1 MKTSGARARAALS
14 FRPTLL
20 PAQLPTLLPAQLP
33 TLLLAQ
39 LLILLLAPAAR
50 ARGPERA
57 PEPKD
62 AEQRR
67 ALQGLDESGDGSSSS
82 SSSSD
87 EAGPEAPPAANLTP
101 DRHLVRKGES
111 LWSICE
117 LYFHDPWR
125 WPKVWALNP
134 EVTNPHWIFPG
145 QTLRI
150 GGMTQS
156 VPGAAPDEA
165 GKPMGAPTRLAPTAS
180 RALGNG
186 ALREIGF
193 VDSQELA
200 FAGTINGSRE
210 EKIMLATGDQAFIE
224 FSQDRAPKLG
234 QRFTIY
240 QVDQD
245 HPVRDAG
252 SATVLGYLVR
262 IFGDVTIDVLPSPRI
277 ASGTLRDLIQP
288 VERGYRVG
296 PVFRQ
301 FKTIKPRPN
310 AVGTTARVIAA
321 VQPNILIAEG
331 MFVVLNRGR
340 RHGVELGNRL
350 RILRQG
356 DGYRRL
362 MDSSD
367 LNDERFPAEAV
378 AEVMAVDVRDETSI
392 AWVSGG
398 NRSVRIGDVA
408 DMKKGY

>member
-1 MKTSGARARAALS
+1 L
-14 FRPTLL
+14 
-20 PAQLPTLLPAQLP
+20 
-33 TLLLAQ
+33 
-39 LLILLLAPAAR
+39 
-50 ARGPERA
+50 
-57 PEPKD
+57 D
-62 AEQRR
+62 ATHHTWSCFY
-67 ALQGLDESGDGSSSS
+67 DV
-82 SSSSD
+82 
-87 EAGPEAPPAANLTP
+87 PPN
-101 DRHLVRKGES
+101 
-111 LWSICE
+111 
-117 LYFHDPWR
+117 
-125 WPKVWALNP
+125 
-134 EVTNPHWIFPG
+134 
-145 QTLRI
+145 
-150 GGMTQS
+150 
-156 VPGAAPDEA
+156 
-165 GKPMGAPTRLAPTAS
+165 
-180 RALGNG
+180 
-186 ALREIGF
+186 
-193 VDSQELA
+193 
-200 FAGTINGSRE
+200 
-210 EKIMLATGDQAFIE
+210 
-224 FSQDRAPKLG
+224 
-234 QRFTIY
+234 
-240 QVDQD
+240 
-245 HPVRDAG
+245 
-252 SATVLGYLVR
+252 
-262 IFGDVTIDVLPSPRI
+262 PRI
-277 ASGTLRDLIQP
+277 ASGTLRDLVQP

>member
-1 MKTSGARARAALS
+1 MTTGARACAAL
-14 FRPTLL
+14 TWL
-20 PAQLPTLLPAQLP
+20 PV
-33 TLLLAQ
+33 
-39 LLILLLAPAAR
+39 LLLAPAAP
-50 ARGPERA
+50 ARGPA
-57 PEPKD
+57 PRPEAKE

-67 ALQGLDESGDGSSSS
+67 ALQGLDENDSA
-82 SSSSD
+82 SD
-87 EAGPEAPPAANLTP
+87 AEEAAPEAAPPANLIP

-117 LYFHDPWR
+117 DYFHDPWR
-125 WPKVWALNP
+125 WPKIWALNP

-156 VPGAAPDEA
+156 VPGAAPDGA
-165 GKPMGAPTRLAPTAS
+165 GKPAGGPTRLAPAVS

-186 ALREIGF
+186 ALREVGF

-200 FAGTINGSRE
+200 FAGTINGSPE
-210 EKIMLATGDQAFIE
+210 EKILLASGDQAYIE
-224 FSQDRAPKLG
+224 FSQDRPPKVG

-240 QVDQD
+240 QVDRD
-245 HPVRDAG
+245 HPVRDEG
-252 SATVLGYLVR
+252 SSAVLGYLVR
-262 IFGDVTIDVLPSPRI
+262 MFGDVTIDVPPSPRI
-277 ASGTLRDLIQP
+277 ASGTLRDLVQP

-301 FKTIKPRPN
+301 FKTITPRPN

-340 RHGVELGNRL
+340 RDGVELGNRL

-356 DGYRRL
+356 DGYRRQ
-362 MDSSD
+362 MDATD

-378 AEVMAVDVRDETSI
+378 AEVIAVDVRDETSI

-398 NRSVRIGDVA
+398 NRAIRIGDLA

>member
-1 MKTSGARARAALS
+1 MRTTGARDPRRARLCAVVAGGVVAAAGAGRARAR
-14 FRPTLL
+14 
-20 PAQLPTLLPAQLP
+20 
-33 TLLLAQ
+33 
-39 LLILLLAPAAR
+39 
-50 ARGPERA
+50 PERV

-67 ALQGLDESGDGSSSS
+67 ALQGLDENDSSSASSSS
-82 SSSSD
+82 SAD
-87 EAGPEAPPAANLTP
+87 EAAPEATPAANLTP

-156 VPGAAPDEA
+156 VPGAAPDEP

-224 FSQDRAPKLG
+224 FSQDRAPKVG

-245 HPVRDAG
+245 HPVRDTG
-252 SATVLGYLVR
+252 SSTGSSNILGYLVR
-262 IFGDVTIDVLPSPRI
+262 IFGDVTIDVLPNPRI
-277 ASGTLRDLIQP
+277 ASGTLRDLVQP

-296 PVFRQ
+296 PVFHQ

-310 AVGTTARVIAA
+310 AVGTTARVVAA

-340 RHGVELGNRL
+340 RHGVEL
-350 RILRQG
+350 RQPPAHPASRRRVPAP
-356 DGYRRL
+356 DGFQRPQRRAL
-362 MDSSD
+362 S
-367 LNDERFPAEAV
+367 PEAV

-398 NRSVRIGDVA
+398 TDRSA
-408 DMKKGY
+408 SATWPT

>member
-1 MKTSGARARAALS
+1 M
-14 FRPTLL
+14 
-20 PAQLPTLLPAQLP
+20 
-33 TLLLAQ
+33 LLLA
-39 LLILLLAPAAR
+39 AGAR
-50 ARGPERA
+50 ARGPQRP
-57 PEPKD
+57 PEAKD

-67 ALQGLDESGDGSSSS
+67 ALQGLDENDN
-82 SSSSD
+82 SSSD
-87 EAGPEAPPAANLTP
+87 SDDGAPEVAPAANLTP
-101 DRHLVRKGES
+101 DRHLVRKGDS

-117 LYFHDPWR
+117 FYFRDPWR

-156 VPGAAPDEA
+156 VPGAAPGEPGRPA
-165 GKPMGAPTRLAPTAS
+165 SAAARLAPTAAS
-180 RALGNG
+180 RALGDG
-186 ALREIGF
+186 SLREVGF

-210 EKIMLATGDQAFIE
+210 EKIMLATGDQAFVE
-224 FSQDRAPKLG
+224 FAPDRLPTAG
-234 QRFTIY
+234 QRFSIY
-240 QVDQD
+240 QVDRD
-245 HPVRDAG
+245 HPVRDVG
-252 SATVLGYLVR
+252 SSAVLGYLVR
-262 IFGDVTIDVLPSPRI
+262 IFGDITIDVPPNARI
-277 ASGTLRDLIQP
+277 AAGTLRDLVQP

-310 AVGTTARVIAA
+310 AVGTTARVVGA
-321 VQPNILIAEG
+321 VLPNILIAEG

-340 RHGVELGNRL
+340 RDGLQPGNRL

-356 DGYRRL
+356 DGYRRV
-362 MDSSD
+362 MDADD
-367 LNDERFPAEAV
+367 LNDPRFPPDAV
-378 AEVMAVDVRDETSI
+378 AEVMTVDVRDETSI

-398 NRSVRIGDVA
+398 NRSIRIGDVA

>member
-1 MKTSGARARAALS
+1 MRTTGGRACAALCS
-14 FRPTLL
+14 LPLLLL
-20 PAQLPTLLPAQLP
+20 PA
-33 TLLLAQ
+33 
-39 LLILLLAPAAR
+39 AAR
-50 ARGPERA
+50 ARGPQRA
-57 PEPKD
+57 LEAKD

-67 ALQGLDESGDGSSSS
+67 ALQGLDESDN
-82 SSSSD
+82 SSSD
-87 EAGPEAPPAANLTP
+87 SDDAGAEAAPPANLTP
-101 DRHLVRKGES
+101 DRHLVRKGDS

-117 LYFHDPWR
+117 FYFRDPWR

-156 VPGAAPDEA
+156 VPGATPEEP
-165 GKPMGAPTRLAPTAS
+165 GKPGSAAASARLAPTVAS
-180 RALGNG
+180 RALGDG
-186 ALREIGF
+186 SLREVGF

-210 EKIMLATGDQAFIE
+210 EKILLATGDQAFVE
-224 FSQDRAPKLG
+224 FAPDRVPKAG
-234 QRFTIY
+234 QRFSIY
-240 QVDQD
+240 QVDRE

-252 SATVLGYLVR
+252 SSTVLGYLVR
-262 IFGDVTIDVLPSPRI
+262 IFGDITIDAPPNQRV
-277 ASGTLRDLIQP
+277 AAGTLRDLVQP

-310 AVGTTARVIAA
+310 AVGTTARVVAA

-340 RHGVELGNRL
+340 RDGVQPGNRL
-350 RILRQG
+350 RIMRQG

-362 MDSSD
+362 MDAQD
-367 LNDERFPAEAV
+367 LNDPRFPPDAV
-378 AEVMAVDVRDETSI
+378 AEVMTVDVRDETSI

-398 NRSVRIGDVA
+398 NRAIRIGDLA